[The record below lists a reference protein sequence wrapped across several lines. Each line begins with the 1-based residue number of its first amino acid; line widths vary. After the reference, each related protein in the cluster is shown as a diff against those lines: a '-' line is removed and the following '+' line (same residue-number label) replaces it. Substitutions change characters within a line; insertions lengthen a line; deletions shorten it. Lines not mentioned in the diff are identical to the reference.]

1 MDKKN
6 NLWALILGVC
16 IIIGFSSLG
25 YLGGKSAVKIKEY
38 ERVVTV
44 KGLSEKDYL
53 ADTVLMPIEYITN
66 SNDLES
72 LYDSLKESENKV
84 RKFLINKGIEDKE
97 ISVSNIEIE
106 DRSRYTNGEKL
117 DYIYLGTQKI
127 TVYTKKVEK
136 INNIKKELQELLKEG
151 VYLSGNQYTTP
162 IEYIFTGLNEVKPKM
177 IEEATKNAR
186 LVAEKFAK
194 DSDSSVGKIKSAT
207 QGQFSIYG
215 RDSGNPQIKRVRVVS
230 TVQYYLVD

>member
-6 NLWALILGVC
+6 NIWAWILGIC

-38 ERVVTV
+38 ERIVTV
-44 KGLSEKDYL
+44 KGLSQKDFM
-53 ADTVLMPIEYITN
+53 ADTVLMPVEYIVN
-66 SNDLES
+66 SNDLKD
-72 LYDSLKESENKV
+72 LYNSLKESENKV
-84 RKFLINKGIEDKE
+84 RNFLIKNGMDDKE

-106 DRSRYTNGEKL
+106 DRSRYSNREKI
-117 DYIYLGTQKI
+117 DFRYLGTQKI

-136 INNIKKELQELLKEG
+136 VNSIKKELQELLKEG

-162 IEYIFTGLNEVKPKM
+162 IEYIFTGLNKVKPKM
-177 IEEATKNAR
+177 IGEATKNAR

-194 DSDSSVGKIKSAT
+194 DSNSSVGKIKSAT
-207 QGQFSIYG
+207 QGQFSIYS
-215 RDSGNPQIKRVRVVS
+215 RDAGNPQIKRVRVVS
-230 TVQYYLVD
+230 TIQYYLVD